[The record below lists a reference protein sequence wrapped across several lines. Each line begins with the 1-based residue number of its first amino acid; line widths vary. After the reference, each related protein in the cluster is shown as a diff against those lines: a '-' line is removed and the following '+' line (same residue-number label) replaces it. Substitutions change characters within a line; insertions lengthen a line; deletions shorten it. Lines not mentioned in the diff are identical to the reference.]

1 MKEIISILGK
11 TNVGK
16 SSLFNKIIEKK
27 YSTTSKKKNT
37 TIRLIKGL
45 SSKHLLID
53 TPGAIIK
60 KSKKIYNT
68 TNKVIYLAL
77 KKSTILLVVIN
88 KKLSAND
95 FFILELIKRSKKR
108 KILIINKSDN
118 IIKKSSLLPLIK
130 NMSSYTKFDDII
142 PLSTKKNT
150 NIKYLT
156 NILFK
161 IPVKFK
167 PKNIKKEL
175 SFIIKDI
182 ARKELINEYK
192 KEIPYDTQITIELD
206 TTHEHIIALILFKT
220 KKKNH
225 KSILI
230 GHKGNKIK
238 NIKKNIKKDIRK
250 ITKKNIDI
258 NIIIQ

>member
-95 FFILELIKRSKKR
+95 FFILEL
-108 KILIINKSDN
+108 
-118 IIKKSSLLPLIK
+118 
-130 NMSSYTKFDDII
+130 
-142 PLSTKKNT
+142 
-150 NIKYLT
+150 
-156 NILFK
+156 
-161 IPVKFK
+161 
-167 PKNIKKEL
+167 KNITQPYKC
-175 SFIIKDI
+175 II
-182 ARKELINEYK
+182 
-192 KEIPYDTQITIELD
+192 
-206 TTHEHIIALILFKT
+206 
-220 KKKNH
+220 
-225 KSILI
+225 
-230 GHKGNKIK
+230 
-238 NIKKNIKKDIRK
+238 
-250 ITKKNIDI
+250 
-258 NIIIQ
+258 